1 VPVPPD
7 AREECRTVGTR
18 PTIRPS
24 ALATLSPM
32 KVVRNALTGA
42 VAGAVATAA
51 MDLVSYRRYRSGGG
65 EERLSAWEFSS
76 SARGFGE
83 DAPAP
88 ARVGKRIADSV
99 GVDLPDTS
107 AAAANNVVHWM
118 TGVGWG
124 ELGGLAAAILPVPA
138 LVTGIG
144 TGVTAWATSYAVLG
158 RLGIYKPI
166 GEYDRETLWKDLSVH
181 LVYGATLGAVL
192 TMAGVRRR
200 G

>member
-1 VPVPPD
+1 
-7 AREECRTVGTR
+7 
-18 PTIRPS
+18 
-24 ALATLSPM
+24 M

-88 ARVGKRIADSV
+88 ARVGQRIADSV
-99 GVDLPDTS
+99 GVDLP
-107 AAAANNVVHWM
+107 
-118 TGVGWG
+118 GVGWG